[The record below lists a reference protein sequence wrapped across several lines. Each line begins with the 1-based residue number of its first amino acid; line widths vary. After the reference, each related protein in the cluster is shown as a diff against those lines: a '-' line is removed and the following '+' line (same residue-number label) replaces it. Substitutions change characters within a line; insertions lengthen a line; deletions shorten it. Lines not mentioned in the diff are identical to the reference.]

1 MSILFYFLVFE
12 NILERFIPIMK
23 YSDEVLAL
31 FSLAVL
37 IIYLPRVKLTWIH
50 VGIISSIILTVLV
63 GVISNFISGVWMPSI
78 AIWKDILAINKFFL
92 VYLFGSIVLQRGI
105 PIRNFQRLVT
115 FSRIYLVVLF
125 FFGLLSQF
133 VDLGMTREKR
143 YFIKSFTFLYSHE
156 TFLVSVVVALLAIL
170 LVQGDQKNRPYI
182 ILGFIVLIFTMRS
195 KAIVFMMVVVG
206 LNIFL
211 RKHSRYNRDLFFR
224 HHKNKLY
231 ILVFIIFGITIFL
244 LKDKLMLYLSFGIT
258 AARPALY
265 FVGIE
270 IVKDLFP
277 FGTGLG
283 TFASYLSTA
292 YNSPVYAQYGIQNVT
307 GLNIETNFVYVSDTY
322 WPYIFGQFGALGALL
337 YFTAILFVY
346 KNCMRV
352 IGKRKSGFI
361 TILATFSYILAAC
374 FAESLLTNG
383 TCVVFGLLLGYYLNV
398 NLDTRHGVVKHNE

>member
-170 LVQGDQKNRPYI
+170 LVQGDQKI
-182 ILGFIVLIFTMRS
+182 GHIL
-195 KAIVFMMVVVG
+195 
-206 LNIFL
+206 
-211 RKHSRYNRDLFFR
+211 YW
-224 HHKNKLY
+224 
-231 ILVFIIFGITIFL
+231 
-244 LKDKLMLYLSFGIT
+244 
-258 AARPALY
+258 AL
-265 FVGIE
+265 
-270 IVKDLFP
+270 
-277 FGTGLG
+277 
-283 TFASYLSTA
+283 
-292 YNSPVYAQYGIQNVT
+292 
-307 GLNIETNFVYVSDTY
+307 
-322 WPYIFGQFGALGALL
+322 
-337 YFTAILFVY
+337 
-346 KNCMRV
+346 
-352 IGKRKSGFI
+352 
-361 TILATFSYILAAC
+361 
-374 FAESLLTNG
+374 
-383 TCVVFGLLLGYYLNV
+383 
-398 NLDTRHGVVKHNE
+398 

>member
-1 MSILFYFLVFE
+1 
-12 NILERFIPIMK
+12 
-23 YSDEVLAL
+23 
-31 FSLAVL
+31 
-37 IIYLPRVKLTWIH
+37 
-50 VGIISSIILTVLV
+50 
-63 GVISNFISGVWMPSI
+63 
-78 AIWKDILAINKFFL
+78 
-92 VYLFGSIVLQRGI
+92 
-105 PIRNFQRLVT
+105 
-115 FSRIYLVVLF
+115 
-125 FFGLLSQF
+125 
-133 VDLGMTREKR
+133 
-143 YFIKSFTFLYSHE
+143 
-156 TFLVSVVVALLAIL
+156 
-170 LVQGDQKNRPYI
+170 
-182 ILGFIVLIFTMRS
+182 MRS

-383 TCVVFGLLLGYYLNV
+383 TCVIFGLLLGYYLNV

>member
-1 MSILFYFLVFE
+1 
-12 NILERFIPIMK
+12 
-23 YSDEVLAL
+23 
-31 FSLAVL
+31 
-37 IIYLPRVKLTWIH
+37 
-50 VGIISSIILTVLV
+50 
-63 GVISNFISGVWMPSI
+63 MPSI

-211 RKHSRYNRDLFFR
+211 RKHSRYNRNLFLR

-231 ILVFIIFGITIFL
+231 ILMFIILGVTIFL
-244 LKDKLMLYLSFGIT
+244 LKDKLMLYLSYGIT

-265 FVGIE
+265 FVGVE

-322 WPYIFGQFGALGALL
+322 WPYIFGQFGVLGALL

-352 IGKRKSGFI
+352 IGERKSGFI

-374 FAESLLTNG
+374 FAESLLTNA
-383 TCVVFGLLLGYYLNV
+383 TCVIFGLLLGYYLNI
-398 NLDTRHGVVKHNE
+398 NFDTRHEVVKHNE